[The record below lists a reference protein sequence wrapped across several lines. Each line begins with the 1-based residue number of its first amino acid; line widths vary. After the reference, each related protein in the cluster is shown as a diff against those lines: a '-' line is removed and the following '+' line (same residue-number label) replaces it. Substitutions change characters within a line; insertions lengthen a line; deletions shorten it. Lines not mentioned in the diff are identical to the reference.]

1 MPFDQEDRQ
10 MLNDCKASFKYE
22 VLTVHMKA
30 GNSLQDAHDTR
41 EAINA
46 LLMDLSADPL
56 HYILDVTVTDKL
68 EPDHILYRARIN
80 LRSDEEPIIFD
91 LAKGAFE
98 RVMAA

>member
-1 MPFDQEDRQ
+1 
-10 MLNDCKASFKYE
+10 MLNDSKASFKYE
-22 VLTVHMKA
+22 VLTVHMEA
-30 GNSLQDAHDTR
+30 GNSLQDARDIR
-41 EAINA
+41 KAIEA

-56 HYILDVTVTDKL
+56 HYILDVTITDKL
-68 EPDHILYRARIN
+68 EPDHILYRVMIN